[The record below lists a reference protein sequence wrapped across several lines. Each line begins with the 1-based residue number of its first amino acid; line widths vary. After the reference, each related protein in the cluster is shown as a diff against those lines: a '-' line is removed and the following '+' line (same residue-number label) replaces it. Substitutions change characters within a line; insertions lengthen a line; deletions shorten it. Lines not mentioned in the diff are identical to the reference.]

1 MKKAYIIPTIGIT
14 LMEAQNM
21 FCQSETKGAMGRFGN
36 ETGNYGRPEWVNE
49 QQSETTSQDG
59 LEGVEIG
66 ENNATIDS
74 RAKSSMIW
82 DEW

>member
-1 MKKAYIIPTIGIT
+1 MKKAYIIPTTGIT